1 MSAAGHL
8 AAGCRLAGALTR
20 AGTPARSLKIQSTI
34 AATSE
39 PGAEE
44 EKEKFSSALPL
55 LPAMTEDTLDD
66 YRNVYAVAV
75 SLLIIFGGLVA
86 PVLEVK
92 LGIGG
97 ASYADVIEKLHLPG
111 QLAQVDPIVASFT
124 GGAIGVL
131 TALYLV
137 EVNNVE
143 AQAKQRCFYCS
154 GSGYLGC
161 GSCAGSGRGSGGMRC
176 AGCGGS
182 GKVMCTS
189 CLCTGRLMATEH
201 DQRIDPFE

>member
-1 MSAAGHL
+1 
-8 AAGCRLAGALTR
+8 
-20 AGTPARSLKIQSTI
+20 
-34 AATSE
+34 
-39 PGAEE
+39 
-44 EKEKFSSALPL
+44 
-55 LPAMTEDTLDD
+55 MTEDTLDD
-66 YRNVYAVAV
+66 YRAVYAITV
-75 SLLIIFGGLVA
+75 SLLILFGGLVA

-161 GSCAGSGRGSGGMRC
+161 GTCAGAGARGAAACRAATTATGAATSAVRPSLRGG
-176 AGCGGS
+176 
-182 GKVMCTS
+182 T
-189 CLCTGRLMATEH
+189 LRL
-201 DQRIDPFE
+201 PG

>member
-1 MSAAGHL
+1 MTHLLTAELGHAQDL
-8 AAGCRLAGALTR
+8 LTGPLPPPADPVGVGR
-20 AGTPARSLKIQSTI
+20 AVGVGEQPR
-34 AATSE
+34 
-39 PGAEE
+39 
-44 EKEKFSSALPL
+44 
-55 LPAMTEDTLDD
+55 
-66 YRNVYAVAV
+66 
-75 SLLIIFGGLVA
+75 
-86 PVLEVK
+86 
-92 LGIGG
+92 
-97 ASYADVIEKLHLPG
+97 G
-111 QLAQVDPIVASFT
+111 QLLTTDPRLGEQLGRLGVDGDPATGAGLGGVLNMFT

>member
-66 YRNVYAVAV
+66 YRAVYAIAV
-75 SLLIIFGGLVA
+75 SLLILFGGLVA

-111 QLAQVDPIVASFT
+111 QLAQVDRVRAAEPGVARARLAAAQGAG
-124 GGAIGVL
+124 GGAVRPPLRGVL
-131 TALYLV
+131 RV
-137 EVNNVE
+137 
-143 AQAKQRCFYCS
+143 Q
-154 GSGYLGC
+154 
-161 GSCAGSGRGSGGMRC
+161 
-176 AGCGGS
+176 
-182 GKVMCTS
+182 TS
-189 CLCTGRLMATEH
+189 WLRVSLHMDSACL
-201 DQRIDPFE
+201 